1 MAEPNENIEI
11 GSLPIPL
18 PAAHVEVEPKA
29 SRAAA
34 VESSDPENYDIPDE
48 AYRPEEDFEMPPD
61 DPYRRREVIRQ
72 ISSYKTL
79 FGSQLTEIKESIQ
92 HLDTESLPR
101 LEELLL
107 DVQFMVESRQS
118 IKMARGTFISGITMI
133 EAISPVIGLRL
144 EGLSVVS
151 AQSENLLECVDEIYI
166 KHAPKCQDPIH
177 RLGFELARLCYT
189 LDAHNRARDAKLTP
203 TQETLATGL

>member
-79 FGSQLTEIKESIQ
+79 FGG
-92 HLDTESLPR
+92 R
-101 LEELLL
+101 
-107 DVQFMVESRQS
+107 
-118 IKMARGTFISGITMI
+118 
-133 EAISPVIGLRL
+133 
-144 EGLSVVS
+144 
-151 AQSENLLECVDEIYI
+151 
-166 KHAPKCQDPIH
+166 
-177 RLGFELARLCYT
+177 
-189 LDAHNRARDAKLTP
+189 
-203 TQETLATGL
+203 